1 MKHEPFNESVEMYLK
16 TASELATGDGP
27 VPISALADRLGVSAV
42 SATEMVHRLC
52 DQGLL
57 DHVPYKGVTLTA
69 VGDRRAYRVIRR
81 HRLWEHFLAD
91 HLGLAWQEVHDF
103 ACQMEHATPDEV
115 VEGLAEFLGQPATCP
130 HGNPIPGPDGEMP
143 VVNDAPLSGWETG
156 DQGVI
161 TRLHPESLLLLDY
174 AASQNIRPG
183 QAVACEGTAPFRGP
197 MLMKIGGESHM
208 LGREVAAHIY
218 GIRENA

>member
-16 TASELATGDGP
+16 TASELAVGDGP

-57 DHVPYKGVTLTA
+57 DHQPYKGVTLTT
-69 VGDRRAYRVIRR
+69 VGDRRAHRVIRR
-81 HRLWEHFLAD
+81 HRLWECFLAD

-115 VEGLAEFLGQPATCP
+115 VDRLADFLNQPATCP
-130 HGNPIPGPDGEMP
+130 HGNPIPGPDGEMT
-143 VVNDAPLSGWETG
+143 VINDVPLNEWRAG
-156 DQGVI
+156 DRGTI

-183 QAVACEGTAPFRGP
+183 QTVACDGMAPFHGP
-197 MLMKIGGESHM
+197 MMMQIDGQSQA
-208 LGREVAAHIY
+208 LGLEIAAHIY
-218 GIRENA
+218 GIRDNE